1 MAECLLHGYTV
12 GETSTEKGVIGN
24 GEGVRGE
31 RGGVEEEGQT
41 PWNPVMELPLYPAV
55 YLNEIKSQAQH

>member
-1 MAECLLHGYTV
+1 MPFAWIYSWKDEHREGLIY
-12 GETSTEKGVIGN
+12 N

-31 RGGVEEEGQT
+31 RGGAEEEGQT
-41 PWNPVMELPLYPAV
+41 LWNPVMELPLYPAV